1 MPAGAAPAA
10 TIGAELA
17 AAAARLAPVS
27 DTARLDAEI
36 LMAHALGVS
45 RSDLI
50 LRHMRDAVPAGFA
63 VLIERRLGHEP
74 VAYITGTQ
82 AFWGLDLAVNPHVLI
97 PRGDS
102 ETLIDLAITL
112 RQGQPPARVI
122 DLGTGSGALLL
133 AALAQWPQARGIGLD
148 RSAEALAVAQ
158 GNAARLGLDDRARLI
173 VADWTDADWTDAD
186 WTNAGRADALGR
198 FDLVLANPPY
208 VETGAALARS
218 VADHE
223 PHGALFAGAD
233 GLNDYRVI
241 VPQIDAL
248 LAPGGVALVEI
259 GWTQADAVCALAG
272 AAGLAACV
280 HPDLAGRPR
289 VVEITRKPQK
299 AVEIDPI
306 GEI

>member
-1 MPAGAAPAA
+1 
-10 TIGAELA
+10 
-17 AAAARLAPVS
+17 
-27 DTARLDAEI
+27 
-36 LMAHALGVS
+36 MAHALGVS

-50 LRHMRDAVPAGFA
+50 LRRMRDAVPDGFA
-63 VLIERRLGHEP
+63 ALIERRLGHEP

-82 AFWGLDLAVNPHVLI
+82 AFWGLDLAVDRSVLI
-97 PRGDS
+97 PRGDT

-112 RQGQPPARVI
+112 RQRRPPARVI

-158 GNAARLGLDDRARLI
+158 GNAARLGLDDRAGLI
-173 VADWTDADWTDAD
+173 AADWTV
-186 WTNAGRADALGR
+186 AGWADALGR

-208 VETGAALARS
+208 VETGAALAPS

-223 PHGALFAGAD
+223 PHGALFAGVD

-259 GWTQADAVCALAG
+259 GWTQGDAVCALAS
-272 AAGLAACV
+272 AAGLAARI

-289 VVEITRKPQK
+289 VAEIARKAQK